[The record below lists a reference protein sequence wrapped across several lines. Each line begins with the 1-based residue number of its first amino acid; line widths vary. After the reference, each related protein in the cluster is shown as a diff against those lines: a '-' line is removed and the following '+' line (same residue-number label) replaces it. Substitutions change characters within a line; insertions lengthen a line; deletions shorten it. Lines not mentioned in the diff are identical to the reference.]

1 MNNNCILLDIRLFN
15 LKFLLTFILTS
26 KDWENSSR
34 LKRIKGGMLETSLDP
49 GYTHLP
55 RSGSWYLMWWYRDGR
70 ETGDWC
76 YLHTVTMMPV
86 RDLLP
91 VLQVSPTLSPTQV
104 LARKFREPAVSSI
117 AASASS
123 VRLGM
128 YSFRMRQYLELG
140 GQGEGEGGE
149 TRHWGVSTVLH
160 WLQCRQSPR
169 QEGSAVVSSANLQSP
184 SLPW

>member
-1 MNNNCILLDIRLFN
+1 
-15 LKFLLTFILTS
+15 
-26 KDWENSSR
+26 
-34 LKRIKGGMLETSLDP
+34 
-49 GYTHLP
+49 
-55 RSGSWYLMWWYRDGR
+55 
-70 ETGDWC
+70 
-76 YLHTVTMMPV
+76 MMPV

-169 QEGSAVVSSANLQSP
+169 QEAVQWSAQLTFSLLAYPGKHTAVQSSAR
-184 SLPW
+184 